1 MLLRLLALAAV
12 LTFLFSCE
20 PATDPGAGEE
30 PIDYTYDPLLRLGKI
45 DSTATR
51 DSLVAWYGAANV
63 QDTTIY
69 VIDGMTQEGTRLF
82 PGTAAEVDVFY
93 GDEQP
98 GGPISYLRV
107 RREDSPWHDAEFG
120 IKVGTTLADLVKYNG
135 QPIEMQGFGWD
146 YGGFITSWNGGKLSN
161 YDLRLDLGEIADTL
175 SEDDFQ
181 FFGDTL
187 LSTTDAKL
195 LTLPIRVSEISIS
208 PGAQQRLDF
217 AIQPDVRFD
226 RIFPTTSREELTKLY
241 GEQNLRDEPFNIGEG
256 ETRPGTLVFPGEME
270 EFQIL
275 WRNDQR
281 TAPEMIRITKPAG
294 GWLHRESGLQ
304 IGMTLEEVAAIN
316 GRPFTFLGFEWD
328 YGGTVTNWE
337 GGTAAGMLAR
347 LTYDTELQLP
357 AALMGDREV
366 SSSDHRARGL
376 GIRIMEMSV
385 PLAGPEMTELAQ

>member
-1 MLLRLLALAAV
+1 M
-12 LTFLFSCE
+12 
-20 PATDPGAGEE
+20 
-30 PIDYTYDPLLRLGKI
+30 
-45 DSTATR
+45 
-51 DSLVAWYGAANV
+51 AWYGAANV

-195 LTLPIRVSEISIS
+195 LTLPIRVNEISIS

-256 ETRPGTLVFPGEME
+256 ETRPGTLVSPVKWGRNFKPGGGT
-270 EFQIL
+270 INVRL
-275 WRNDQR
+275 PRR
-281 TAPEMIRITKPAG
+281 TASTKPAG
-294 GWLHRESGLQ
+294 GWSHAKSASDRHDAGGGSRHQWGPALHSPR
-304 IGMTLEEVAAIN
+304 
-316 GRPFTFLGFEWD
+316 F
-328 YGGTVTNWE
+328 
-337 GGTAAGMLAR
+337 
-347 LTYDTELQLP
+347 
-357 AALMGDREV
+357 
-366 SSSDHRARGL
+366 
-376 GIRIMEMSV
+376 
-385 PLAGPEMTELAQ
+385 